1 MKVLFQ
7 RDIGAVRTTMHRL
20 EKLQTSM
27 SRVITIGFN
36 LGLLGTAAQLVE
48 PNSVAWIQMLARPT
62 VLRLIIAA
70 IDRGNDY
77 VCKTLKRSTLSQ
89 TILGIKTFIHEY
101 GLAVEGD
108 VYQRM
113 QQWVGRIGS
122 ILADI
127 LPTAAEIAR
136 DSHKLLVDV
145 KAGQPYISHQ
155 SVSDGANAV
164 RMLAEDLM
172 TRMESRGVTIVQSKE

>member
-1 MKVLFQ
+1 
-7 RDIGAVRTTMHRL
+7 
-20 EKLQTSM
+20 M
-27 SRVITIGFN
+27 SRVIPIGFN

-122 ILADI
+122 IIADI

-136 DSHKLLVDV
+136 D
-145 KAGQPYISHQ
+145 
-155 SVSDGANAV
+155 
-164 RMLAEDLM
+164 
-172 TRMESRGVTIVQSKE
+172 